1 MIISHPSAPVGSVT
15 PLPSYSPDD
24 FSPSDAVLCRNTAP
38 LITLAFGF
46 IQRGVGV
53 HVLGREIGAGL
64 VAIIRACKTDDI
76 KELEAK
82 LITRRSR
89 EVAKARATGSGASVA
104 AIEDKYDCL
113 NIFLQNEDTVDD
125 LCDAILSLFDD
136 SAKGLLTLSTIH
148 KAKGLEWDKV
158 FLLDFHALLPSK
170 WATQPW
176 QQAQEKN
183 LQYVAVTRAKH
194 DLVFI
199 NSGGWKKPQQTLKLS
214 NNMIAIPFDPETGEC
229 VGDTHSPQP
238 PSLSCD
244 PSADLASD

>member
-53 HVLGREIGAGL
+53 HVLGREIGTNL
-64 VAIIRACKTDDI
+64 VTLIRSCKTDDI
-76 KELEAK
+76 KELEEK
-82 LITRRSR
+82 LIKRRNR
-89 EVAKARATGSGASVA
+89 EVAKALATGSQSAVA
-104 AIEDKYDCL
+104 GLEDKYDCL
-113 NIFLQNEDTVDD
+113 NIFLQNADDVDD
-125 LCDAILSLFDD
+125 LCDSIMDLFDD

-148 KAKGLEWDKV
+148 KAKGLEWDRV
-158 FLLDFHALLPSK
+158 FRLDFHTLLPSK
-170 WATQPW
+170 WATQEW
-176 QQAQEKN
+176 QQKQERN
-183 LQYVAVTRAKH
+183 LQYVCSTRSKLH
-194 DLVFI
+194 IVDI
-199 NSGGWKKPQQTLKLS
+199 ESGKWKKPQQTLKLS

-229 VGDTHSPQP
+229 VGDTHSPEHI
-238 PSLSCD
+238 SLSCD

>member
-1 MIISHPSAPVGSVT
+1 MIISHSNAPVGSVKS
-15 PLPSYSPDD
+15 LPQYSPSD

-53 HVLGREIGAGL
+53 HVLGREIGTNL
-64 VAIIRACKTDDI
+64 VALIRACKTDDI
-76 KELEAK
+76 SELETK
-82 LITRRSR
+82 LISRRTR
-89 EVAKARATGSGASVA
+89 EVAKARATGSASSVA

-113 NIFLQNEDTVDD
+113 NIFLQNADDVDD
-125 LCDAILSLFDD
+125 LCDSIMDLFND

-148 KAKGLEWDKV
+148 KAKGLEWDRV
-158 FLLDFHALLPSK
+158 FLLDFHTLLPSK

-176 QQAQEKN
+176 QQSQEKN
-183 LQYVAVTRAKH
+183 LQYVAVTRAKL

-199 NSGGWKKPQQTLKLS
+199 ESGKWQKPQPTLKLS
-214 NNMIAIPFDPETGEC
+214 GNMVVIPFDPDTGEC
-229 VGDTHSPQP
+229 VGDNPQP
-238 PSLSCD
+238 GHISLSCD